1 MNKQAYR
8 VIFNR
13 NRGMLIAVAEN
24 VPSQGKGS
32 QSGSSSTVTRSPLM
46 CFAQLAVVVA
56 ALFGGVTMVQAQIVA
71 NPTAAPNMRPTVG
84 VTASGIPL
92 IQIAQPNSAGLSH
105 NQYNS
110 FNVGAQ
116 GAVLNNS
123 QVVTG
128 TQLAGQVQGNPNLS
142 GGSAN
147 IILNEVVGGSRSQL
161 NGYLEVAG
169 QKAQVIIS
177 NENGITCSGCGWIN
191 TSRGVLTTGAPVFG
205 GDGSLQAFRVTRG
218 DIQINGLNAANTD
231 QTDLISRSVA
241 VNGQLWANQLNVV
254 TGVNQVNFA
263 DLGVQTIQGDN
274 NKPTVAIDVAS
285 LGGMYANKIRLV
297 GTEAGVG
304 VRSLGNIASQ
314 AGDLNLDSQGQITL
328 TGHTSATGQVT
339 IHSHDG
345 VVNSGTVYG
354 QQAVLVS
361 SDNQITNTGTVA
373 GQADVTLFAGS
384 IASTGVLGAG
394 VDANSQATQSGNLN
408 LVAAGNLSATGQ
420 NLAGANV
427 AMNGASLD
435 ISHARTNA
443 AGNVALTARAGDI
456 NHTGGNLQA
465 GGGASLNAS
474 GAVINDS
481 AVINAAQL
489 SSTSASMSNHGGTL
503 NQSGSGTTSLTT
515 SGLLDNSAGVITTA
529 AQNATLQAGSLSND
543 AGQLSHTGTG
553 TLAINAGA
561 LSNVAG
567 NVATGGQLA
576 VTAASVSN
584 QRGQMI
590 AAAAENFN
598 VTGNVANNQG
608 ILQSGTGM
616 TVQAGAIDNSAGRIT
631 SLDASGLTLST
642 SGQLTNTTGT
652 TASGAA
658 GGVIGSNGN
667 VVIGAANVVNSG
679 QITGSGNLTTNV
691 NGTLD
696 NSSGHLAAG
705 QTLQANAATVKN
717 SNGVIDG
724 ASVALTAPQLD
735 NSHGA
740 ITGNQLTIHST
751 NLSNQAGQLAQ
762 FGTGVTTIAVAGTL
776 DNSNGGVIQTNST
789 DLALTPQ
796 TLNNQGGSIAH
807 AGAGT
812 LTINTGS
819 GGVNNQN
826 GSIATNGQLAVT
838 AGSVNNQ
845 AGKLTA
851 NAGESLT
858 VTGALNNAQGTI
870 QAAKALQLSAG
881 SVDNTAGRITSLDAS
896 GMSLSTTGQLTN
908 AAGGVIGGN
917 GSVSVAAANATNGGS
932 ITATNNLTT
941 NVGGMLDNSGG
952 RLAAGQALQANAA
965 ALKNNAGAIDAANVG
980 LTIAQLDNSHG
991 KVSADQLTIHSTN
1004 LINEAGQLA
1013 QFGTG
1018 ANVIDVAATLDN
1030 SAGGL
1035 IQTNSTDLTLT
1046 PHTLNNSG
1054 GTIAHAGTGTL
1065 TVNTGSGAI
1074 ANQAGSIATNGQLAL
1089 TAGSVNNQAGKLTAN
1104 VGETL
1109 NVAGALNNAQ
1119 GTIQAANA
1127 LQVSAGSID
1136 NSAGHMASLDASGLA
1151 LTSAGQLT
1159 NGSGGVIGGNGNVA
1173 VTALNA
1179 TNAGSITASH
1189 DLATNVSGTLD
1200 NSGGR
1205 LAAGHALQANAGTL
1219 INNAGV
1225 IDASTVA
1232 LTIPQ
1237 LNNTKGKITADQL
1250 TIHSTN
1256 ITNQAGQIAQFGTGT
1271 NVIAVANA
1279 LDNSNGGV
1287 IQTNSADLTL
1297 TPQTLNNAGGT
1308 IALSGTGTLTVTAGS
1323 GVLQN
1328 QQGSIGGNGATNVSA
1343 LSINNK
1349 GGSLFGQKAT
1359 TIATTQGD
1367 INNSVGGYLGGSQ
1380 LTVNAAGNVDNTA
1393 GKIEGTQSGLTL
1405 NANSL
1410 SNAAGT
1416 VQSLGGAPLSI
1427 TAAQGISNGVANG
1440 VGGFIGSSGAVDINA
1455 GPVDNTGGTLYA
1467 KDALTLQANGQLTNS
1482 YGVIQSGSNLS
1493 ATASGAVVN
1502 ANGRIEGNGSTATMT
1517 VSGSSLDNTSG
1528 RIANSGTG
1536 LTSINGGSQITN
1548 TNAANT
1554 PNMGT
1559 IGGNGD
1565 MDLTSTNLDNSSN
1578 GQVIAA
1584 GNLRLNQGGTVNNN
1598 AGKLFAGKNLQLN
1611 QPGAVLT
1618 NVGGVVS
1625 ATGNINVAAAS
1636 VDNTFGMIA
1645 TTAGAGG
1652 DIALSTAGN
1661 FNNAAGTVAS
1671 DHNLTLTAPTL
1682 TGNGKVLAQQDEN
1695 ISLQGDYANT
1705 ATSNQLAANRDLTLS
1720 ITGNLTNTGNLEAV
1734 RNLTLNAASVDNQ
1747 STGLINAGNGE
1758 TVIHASN
1765 AITNTGRIYGND
1777 IALGA
1782 QSLTND
1788 VDTSNNQAGV
1798 IASRNTLQIGA
1809 QQIINREHALIQS
1822 LGDMALGG
1830 ALDANNNVTGSAASI
1845 LNSSATIDSGG
1856 ALTLQTASLTNQNNH
1871 FSTTQQADPTQTTH
1885 VTEYN
1890 PWYDPTIWYTP
1901 NQVTWGDSGDGG
1913 VVLIDPMGGRYEK
1926 FSKKDYTQEVSKTV
1940 VTNSDPG
1947 KISSAGNMTLSGN
1960 VTNDKSTIIAG
1971 GTLGGT
1977 TGSINNI
1984 GATGTTDTVQHMT
1997 AGENYYHYVDGHPH
2011 QNHYDY
2017 VNNGAA
2023 FDNVLP
2029 STPLALQVWTVQQN
2043 TQPVTGPNQAVGNGV
2058 GGSAV
2063 PTVGG
2068 LLLGAN
2074 QSGLSVGA
2082 GSGKSVG
2089 TVAGG
2094 VGATGVGGNVQA
2106 VGSASGSVG
2115 GGTDSGGTAQ
2125 AVGSASGSGGK
2136 VTTTTGSHQTLGT
2149 PTAPLPNL
2157 VLPNNQLFTVL
2168 TQPNQPYLIQTDP
2181 KFTNYGNF
2189 ISSNY
2194 MLGLLGLNPAVAEKR
2209 LGDGFYEQ
2217 KLVTDQVAQ
2226 LTGKRFLGDYANNE
2240 DEYKALMESGVASA
2254 KQFQLTPGIALT
2266 DAQMASLT
2274 SDIVWMVN
2282 QDVTLPDGSHTQVLA
2297 PVVYLT
2303 RADAGDLSPTGAL
2316 ISGKNIDLTING
2328 TLKNGGTL
2336 QASNNMIIQATDIA
2350 NTGDIRST
2358 GKDGTVLLVAQ
2369 NDVLNNGGSISGH
2382 RVGVLAGRD
2391 VTIGTDAI
2399 SATGVQGTNTV
2410 LGRVASVTADQL
2422 SIQAGRDLNL
2432 VAAAVNTTG
2441 DATLSAGRDLN
2452 LKAVD
2457 TQSSYNVAYNS
2468 DNHLYL
2474 NQTQV
2479 NGTAINAGG
2488 KLALMAGQD
2497 LNAVAATA
2505 NAGGQL
2511 TAVAGRDVN
2520 IGTAQQETTADRA
2533 IHTTSSGMF
2542 SSSSSRSQQNLHN
2555 TDVIGSS
2562 FTGDGIAIQS
2572 GRDTTVQG
2580 SQVIAKSDLNINAG
2594 RDLNIVS
2601 AQQTSQQSF
2610 SAEEKKS
2617 GFSGS
2622 VLTGVSFGNS
2632 AQDQHQNGT
2641 SVNQIGSDISGANVH
2656 TSSGRDTTITASAI
2670 TADKDIGINAG
2681 RDINVL
2687 AAANTQTSQSDSHSS
2702 GTSIGIMGGANFRFT
2717 NYSQTSAEQ
2726 NSSGNGVT
2734 QSTSLISANGGNL
2747 SMQAGLD
2754 KQYKGTGQG
2763 NVTTQ
2768 GAELIAKD
2776 KLSIGG
2782 NAVDLQAIKDSSD
2795 SQFHAET
2802 HSVTLGSSLT
2812 GAIGGALTT
2821 IGDMAT
2827 ESQKTSNDRLKGALA
2842 LKAGY
2847 DAYKI
2852 AGALPGAANAVQN
2865 SVGATQ
2871 DGLVGKDNPANAG
2884 AGAGFGVSINL
2895 GTSQS
2900 KQDSKNSATQAR
2912 GTTAQASS
2920 IDITAREGDI
2930 NMEGAKLQAQDISL
2944 DAAKNINL
2952 RAAKSTADLQSSN
2965 SGSSAGIGA
2974 TLGSNGQ
2981 QTGLSFQIGASTSKG
2996 HANGTETTYDNTQIS
3011 ATNQLTVKSGGD
3023 LNMKGAQLA
3032 GNKVTADVGG
3042 DLNIWT
3048 LQNVSNFDSK
3058 QESGGF
3064 SLSICVPPICV
3075 GQYVSGSVSYAK
3087 QSVDH
3092 NYQSAVGQSGIVAGS
3107 DGFDIKVKGNTDLQG
3122 AAITSTATPDKNSLQ
3137 TGSLTYSDLTN
3148 TQHTDSQSVSVSA
3161 STSSLAN
3168 NAFTNVLGNLNGS
3181 IGMPKNGDQTSSTNS
3196 VISPA
3201 NVTII
3206 GTGDGAKDAQSQAN
3220 ATTLTSRDAATAN
3233 QSLANTLTL
3242 QQAQDLQ
3249 AQQQKAQENQRA
3261 AGLVGAALSG
3271 MVGDMA
3277 QGKWPD
3283 GSPEKI
3289 ALHGIVGL
3297 IEAKIGGGSAAAGA
3311 IAGMTH
3317 EAMVPIM
3324 SDYLVSQGYKPGSQ
3338 AFNDMMNLGATL
3350 VGAASGM
3357 LAGGGTQGAMTGA
3370 NAALIA
3376 DQNNRQLHED
3386 ERIWA
3391 KGNAAKYQ
3399 QYLKDKTGENI
3410 SPEEAYQRLLSAGYA
3425 GVDDAALK
3433 SGKSD
3438 ETAKQFIVQN
3448 KPLSLF
3454 QATAAE
3460 RANPFLGG
3468 NVDGSW
3474 TPEQQ
3479 ARYGAKNPT
3488 AWADDRVAVA
3498 NKYVGKSCDDYAC
3511 IAKVNSI
3518 VNAVDALEQK
3528 KMLYQDNPVQ
3538 LQQITAQQS
3547 TLLGSM
3553 SARDVDQAKL
3563 AEADK
3568 GTVLELLGLAAVPQL
3583 AENLTVTLA
3592 KLFGSKTIATAGE
3605 AAAQK
3610 TATQLNN
3617 FYRDGASPDI
3627 IQQTFNQ
3634 GALSSTHNASASE
3647 VVLGKY
3653 VAGSSTS
3660 YEAVA
3665 QARGSTYFSMS
3676 DWGAVEGQLGNDQMW
3691 NINKAFLDQQM
3702 AQGKSFLFTGNPSAA
3717 NAGYFT
3723 KLEFSHL
3730 SENGYYLVTD
3740 GGFYRAIKK

>member
-1 MNKQAYR
+1 M
-8 VIFNR
+8 
-13 NRGMLIAVAEN
+13 
-24 VPSQGKGS
+24 
-32 QSGSSSTVTRSPLM
+32 TRSPLM

-56 ALFGGVTMVQAQIVA
+56 ALFGGVTVVQAQIVA

-169 QKAQVIIS
+169 QRAQVIIS

-191 TSRGVLTTGAPVFG
+191 TSRGVLTTGAPMFG

-254 TGVNQVNFA
+254 TGANQVNFA

-274 NKPTVAIDVAS
+274 NKPTVAIDIAS

-361 SDNQITNTGTVA
+361 SDNQIANTGTVA

-384 IASTGVLGAG
+384 ITSTGVLGAG

-435 ISHARTNA
+435 ISHAHTNA

-465 GGGASLNAS
+465 GGGANLNAS

-489 SSTSASMSNHGGTL
+489 SSTSASLSNHGGSL
-503 NQSGSGTTSLTT
+503 NQSGSGATSLTT

-543 AGQLSHTGTG
+543 AGQLNHTGTG
-553 TLAINAGA
+553 ALAINAGA

-576 VTAASVSN
+576 VTAASVNN
-584 QRGQMI
+584 QRGQII

-598 VTGNVANNQG
+598 VAGNVANNQG

-642 SGQLTNTTGT
+642 SGQLTNTAGS

-658 GGVIGSNGN
+658 EGVIGSNGN

-717 SNGVIDG
+717 TNGVIDG
-724 ASVALTAPQLD
+724 ASVVLTAPQLD

-740 ITGNQLTIHST
+740 ITANQLTIHST

-762 FGTGVTTIAVAGTL
+762 FGSGATTIAVAGTL
-776 DNSNGGVIQTNST
+776 DNSNGGAIQTNST

-796 TLNNQGGSIAH
+796 TLNNQGGSITH
-807 AGAGT
+807 AGAGI

-838 AGSVNNQ
+838 AGSINNQ

-851 NAGESLT
+851 NAGESLAI
-858 VTGALNNAQGTI
+858 TGALNNAQGTI

-881 SVDNTAGRITSLDAS
+881 SIDNTAGRIVSLDTS
-896 GMSLSTTGQLTN
+896 GMNLSTTGQLTN
-908 AAGGVIGGN
+908 TAGTTASGAAGGVIGGN
-917 GSVSVAAANATNGGS
+917 GSVSVTAANATNSGS

-941 NVGGMLDNSGG
+941 NVSGTLDNSGG
-952 RLAAGQALQANAA
+952 HLAAGQALQANAGS
-965 ALKNNAGAIDAANVG
+965 LKNNAGAIDAANVG

-991 KVSADQLTIHSTN
+991 KVSADLLTIHSTN
-1004 LINEAGQLA
+1004 LTNEAGQLL

-1018 ANVIDVAATLDN
+1018 ANVIDVAGTLDN

-1046 PHTLNNSG
+1046 PQTLNNSG
-1054 GTIAHAGTGTL
+1054 GTIAHAGTGSL
-1065 TVNTGSGAI
+1065 TVNTGGGAI

-1109 NVAGALNNAQ
+1109 HVAGALNNAQ

-1136 NSAGHMASLDASGLA
+1136 NSAGHMASLDASGLT

-1159 NGSGGVIGGNGNVA
+1159 NGAGGVIGGNGNVA

-1189 DLATNVSGTLD
+1189 DLTTNVSGTLD
-1200 NSGGR
+1200 NSNGR

-1219 INNAGV
+1219 VNNAGV

-1237 LNNTKGKITADQL
+1237 LDNTKGKITADQL
-1250 TIHSTN
+1250 TIRSTN
-1256 ITNQAGQIAQFGTGT
+1256 LTNQAGQIAQFGTGT

-1287 IQTNSADLTL
+1287 MQTNSADLTL

-1343 LSINNK
+1343 LSINNQ

-1367 INNSVGGYLGGSQ
+1367 INNSAGGYLGGSQ

-1416 VQSLGGAPLSI
+1416 VQSLGGASLSI

-1482 YGVIQSGSNLS
+1482 YGVIQSDSNLS

-1554 PNMGT
+1554 SNMGT

-1565 MDLTSTNLDNSSN
+1565 VDLTSTNLDNSSN

-1584 GNLRLNQGGTVNNN
+1584 GNLRLNQGGMVNNN

-1611 QPGAVLT
+1611 QAGAALT
-1618 NVGGVVS
+1618 NVGGVLS
-1625 ATGNINVAAAS
+1625 ATGNINVAVAS
-1636 VDNTFGMIA
+1636 VDNTFGLIA

-1734 RNLTLNAASVDNQ
+1734 RNLTLNAANVDNQ
-1747 STGLINAGNGE
+1747 SSGLINAGNGE

-1788 VDTSNNQAGV
+1788 VDTVTNQAGV

-1809 QQIINREHALIQS
+1809 QQIVNREHALIQS

-1856 ALTLQTASLTNQNNH
+1856 ALILQTASLTNQNNH
-1871 FSTTQQADPTQTTH
+1871 FSTTQQVDPTQTTH

-1926 FSKKDYTQEVSKTV
+1926 FSKKDFTQEVSKTV
-1940 VTNSDPG
+1940 VTSSDPG

-2029 STPLALQVWTVQQN
+2029 STPLALQVWSVQQN

-2082 GSGKSVG
+2082 GSGKSIG

-2094 VGATGVGGNVQA
+2094 VGATGVGGNAQA

-2115 GGTDSGGTAQ
+2115 GVTGAGGATQ

-2316 ISGKNIDLTING
+2316 ISGKDIDLTING

-2369 NDVLNNGGSISGH
+2369 NDVLSNGGGIAGH

-2468 DNHLYL
+2468 DNHLYF

-2488 KLALMAGQD
+2488 KLALIAGQD

-2555 TDVIGSS
+2555 TDAIGSS

-2622 VLTGVSFGNS
+2622 VLTGVSFGSN

-2641 SVNQIGSDISGANVH
+2641 SVNQIGSDISGANVN
-2656 TSSGRDTTITASAI
+2656 TSSGRDTTITASAV
-2670 TADKDIGINAG
+2670 TADQNIGINAG
-2681 RDINVL
+2681 RNINVF

-2702 GTSIGIMGGANFRFT
+2702 GTSFGVLGGANFRFT
-2717 NYSQTSAEQ
+2717 NYSNTSAEQ
-2726 NSSGNGVT
+2726 NGSGNSAT

-2768 GAELIAKD
+2768 GAELLAKNQM
-2776 KLSIGG
+2776 SIGG
-2782 NAVDLQAIKDSSD
+2782 NAVDLQAIQDSSS

-2812 GAIGGALTT
+2812 GAIGGALTK

-2827 ESQKTSNDRLKGALA
+2827 ESQNTSNDRLKGALA

-2847 DAYKI
+2847 DAYKL
-2852 AGALPGAANAVQN
+2852 ASGASATVSSAEATDPNPSSSGGGIGI
-2865 SVGATQ
+2865 SV
-2871 DGLVGKDNPANAG
+2871 
-2884 AGAGFGVSINL
+2884 NL

-2912 GTTAQASS
+2912 GTTAQAST
-2920 IDITAREGDI
+2920 IAITSREGDI
-2930 NMEGAKLQAQDISL
+2930 SMEGAKLQAQDISL

-2952 RAAKSTADLQSSN
+2952 SAAKSTADLQSSN

-2981 QTGLSFQIGASTSKG
+2981 QTGLSFQIGASVSKG

-3011 ATNQLTVKSGGD
+3011 ATNQLSVKSGGD

-3075 GQYVSGSVSYAK
+3075 GQMVNGSVSYAK
-3087 QSVDH
+3087 QTIDH
-3092 NYQSAVGQSGIVAGS
+3092 NYQSAVGQSGIATGNG
-3107 DGFDIKVKGNTDLQG
+3107 GFDISVKGNTDLKG

-3137 TGSLTYSDLTN
+3137 TASLAYSDLTN
-3148 TQHTDSQSVSVSA
+3148 TQHTNSESVSVSVSTGTVA
-3161 STSSLAN
+3161 SNLTA
-3168 NAFTNVLGNLNGS
+3168 NVLGNLGGNT
-3181 IGMPKNGDQTSSTNS
+3181 GMPKSGDETSSTNS

-3201 NVTII
+3201 KITI
-3206 GTGDGAKDAQSQAN
+3206 TGSGDAGKDAQSQAN
-3220 ATTLTSRDAATAN
+3220 TTTLTSRDAATAN
-3233 QSLANTLTL
+3233 QSLTNTLTL

-3249 AQQQKAQENQRA
+3249 AQQQKQQENQRA
-3261 AGLVGAALSG
+3261 ANLVGAVLTNV
-3271 MVGDMA
+3271 VGDIA
-3277 QGKWPD
+3277 QSNNLAE
-3283 GSPEKI
+3283 GSPEKM

-3297 IEAKIGGGSAAAGA
+3297 IEAKIGGTSAAGGIAAAMGA
-3311 IAGMTH
+3311 
-3317 EAMVPIM
+3317 EAMAPIL
-3324 SDYLVSQGYKPGSQ
+3324 SNYLLSQGFVNDPRDPAGQKNY
-3338 AFNDMMNLGATL
+3338 NDMMNLGATL
-3350 VGAASGM
+3350 VGAASGA
-3357 LAGGGTQGAMTGA
+3357 LAGGSVQSANAGA
-3370 NAALIA
+3370 NTGLMVDA
-3376 DQNNRQLHED
+3376 NNRQLHPKEQD
-3386 ERIWA
+3386 RGKQLADASNGKYTQEQIDNALRRAGITGTSVYADKADIVPDVSKPGALYDAQNFRPAADGSKMFVETLAPIDPGVIAYVQAATGGSKSPYYWSDAAIAASSVTSSGYLPSLPPAPEGTYRTTLNVGGKAYFPLVANCPAAGCMTGDPIASALGDPATTAYQKAVQQDAERDLNIASLALGIGGTLFRAADAVVGLFDVSTAASTATRLDQATSNSILSIEKGMRPDPSTYLSPSYISEHLAEFDSGASRFMTEGNLNKYGIGQRDGTSFVMPHQEANSLWNSTG
-3391 KGNAAKYQ
+3391 GNART
-3399 QYLKDKTGENI
+3399 L
-3410 SPEEAYQRLLSAGYA
+3410 EEA
-3425 GVDDAALK
+3425 
-3433 SGKSD
+3433 
-3438 ETAKQFIVQN
+3438 
-3448 KPLSLF
+3448 
-3454 QATAAE
+3454 
-3460 RANPFLGG
+3460 
-3468 NVDGSW
+3468 
-3474 TPEQQ
+3474 
-3479 ARYGAKNPT
+3479 
-3488 AWADDRVAVA
+3488 
-3498 NKYVGKSCDDYAC
+3498 
-3511 IAKVNSI
+3511 
-3518 VNAVDALEQK
+3518 
-3528 KMLYQDNPVQ
+3528 
-3538 LQQITAQQS
+3538 
-3547 TLLGSM
+3547 
-3553 SARDVDQAKL
+3553 
-3563 AEADK
+3563 
-3568 GTVLELLGLAAVPQL
+3568 LGLP
-3583 AENLTVTLA
+3583 EN
-3592 KLFGSKTIATAGE
+3592 
-3605 AAAQK
+3605 
-3610 TATQLNN
+3610 
-3617 FYRDGASPDI
+3617 
-3627 IQQTFNQ
+3627 
-3634 GALSSTHNASASE
+3634 
-3647 VVLGKY
+3647 
-3653 VAGSSTS
+3653 
-3660 YEAVA
+3660 
-3665 QARGSTYFSMS
+3665 
-3676 DWGAVEGQLGNDQMW
+3676 
-3691 NINKAFLDQQM
+3691 FLDTNKLM
-3702 AQGKSFLFTGNPSAA
+3702 RVDIPKPGELNLRIPSGNEAGANDLWIPGGKLPNGN
-3717 NAGYFT
+3717 
-3723 KLEFSHL
+3723 
-3730 SENGYYLVTD
+3730 SEAIIDVGGLPTDRYHVTPVPTVH
-3740 GGFYRAIKK
+3740 K